1 MSAFP
6 APLLDATLV
15 RRYKR
20 FLADVD
26 FPDGRRETIHCPNPG
41 AMTACCEPGRP
52 VLVSD
57 HDLSGGRARKLRYTW
72 ELIRMGRT
80 WVVVNTQIAN
90 RVVRGWL
97 ESGRLLPGNGSVR
110 PEVSYGGSRFD
121 FALDDGACL
130 VEVKTVS
137 LARGGVAAFPDAQ
150 TERGRKHLRT
160 LARAHREGRRAVLVF
175 FVARGDARAVRPADE
190 IDPEYGR
197 ELRRAAREGV
207 ELLAVRA
214 RISRRGITMGPELPV
229 LLDACP

>member
-1 MSAFP
+1 MSVFP
-6 APLLDATLV
+6 APLLEATLV

-41 AMTACCEPGRP
+41 AMTACCEPGHTI
-52 VLVSD
+52 LVSD
-57 HDLSGGRARKLRYTW
+57 HGGRGRKLRYTW

-80 WVVVNTQIAN
+80 WVVVNTQVAN
-90 RVVRGWL
+90 RVVHGWL
-97 ESGRLLPGNGSVR
+97 SSGRLLPGYGSVQR
-110 PEVSYGGSRFD
+110 EVRYGDSRFD
-121 FALDDGACL
+121 FALDDGACF

-150 TERGRKHLRT
+150 TERGRKHLRA
-160 LARAHREGRRAVLVF
+160 LARAHREGHRAVLLF

-214 RISRRGITMGPELPV
+214 RVSRRGITMGPSLPV
-229 LLDACP
+229 LLDP